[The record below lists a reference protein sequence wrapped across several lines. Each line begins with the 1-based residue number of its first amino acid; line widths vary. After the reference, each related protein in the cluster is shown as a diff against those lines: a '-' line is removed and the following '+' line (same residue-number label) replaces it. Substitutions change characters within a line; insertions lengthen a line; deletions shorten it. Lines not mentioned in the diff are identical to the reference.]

1 MSEVIDSYQRACNPA
16 FVEKFYSIFL
26 DADPRIRPLFK
37 NTDFEK
43 QKGLLLHGMY
53 VLLQYAEG
61 KAIGK
66 MAVNRLGESHSHT
79 KMNIMPDMYPIWVD
93 CLIKALAEKD
103 PKFSPALEMQW
114 RQALQKGIDIMMTK
128 Y

>member
-1 MSEVIDSYQRACNPA
+1 MNGVIGSYHRTCTPA

-43 QKGLLLHGMY
+43 QKRLLLHGIF
-53 VLLQYAEG
+53 VLLKYAEG
-61 KAIGK
+61 KAVGELAID
-66 MAVNRLGESHSHT
+66 RLGELHSRN
-79 KMNIMPDMYPIWVD
+79 KMDIKPDMYPIWVD
-93 CLIKALAEKD
+93 CLMKALAEKD
-103 PKFSPALEMQW
+103 PKFSPGLEAKW
-114 RQALQKGIDIMMTK
+114 RHALQKGIDIMKTK